1 LTNASATQLPRT
13 SLSEPASPRL
23 TNKCPTNPAFI
34 MEYREALQ
42 AFLCKHRNDADPDLV
57 EDYEHELEKLGQT
70 QN

>member
-1 LTNASATQLPRT
+1 
-13 SLSEPASPRL
+13 
-23 TNKCPTNPAFI
+23 

-42 AFLCKHRNDADPDLV
+42 AFLGKHRNDADPDLV

>member
-1 LTNASATQLPRT
+1 
-13 SLSEPASPRL
+13 
-23 TNKCPTNPAFI
+23 